1 MHIRDAFGANSGGP
15 KANPHTAVFR
25 KQASADFEIQRL
37 SALIPS
43 LHGEAGPPLLSD
55 EQQA

>member
-1 MHIRDAFGANSGGP
+1 MRDTIGANGGGP
-15 KANPHTAVFR
+15 EANSHSAVFR
-25 KQASADFEIQRL
+25 KQASEDFEIQRH
-37 SALIPS
+37 SALIRS